1 MGVVNIN
8 LEVGGAS
15 TAWRH
20 VARPRK
26 LNREKFSQGLSAK
39 ILVLENF

>member
-1 MGVVNIN
+1 MGVVNLQ
-8 LEVGGAS
+8 LEVGERRGD
-15 TAWRH
+15 
-20 VARPRK
+20 PRK